1 MALQR
6 SNCVNH
12 PDRYGHAVCMTC
24 RKTVC
29 QECATEWDGVFYC
42 SACLVGRRKAART
55 RAPVLGYLLVGLA
68 TAALFAAGPRLLVW
82 GATLLQRSFN

>member
-6 SNCVNH
+6 SNCANH

-42 SACLVGRRKAART
+42 SSCLGGQRRASGR
-55 RAPVLGYLLVGLA
+55 RAPVLGWILVTLA
-68 TAALFAAGPRLLVW
+68 AVALFCIGPKLLVW
-82 GATLLQRSFN
+82 AATLLQRGVE

>member
-42 SACLVGRRKAART
+42 SPCLAGRRKASAT
-55 RAPVLGYLLVGLA
+55 RAPVMGYLLVVLA
-68 TAALFAAGPRLLVW
+68 AAALLAVGPKLLVW
-82 GATLLQRSFN
+82 SATLLQRSFN